1 MTTNKLKLN
10 DEKTE
15 IIILS
20 DKSENFPTDLNHLNC
35 AGEEISIP
43 SANVVRNLGVY
54 FDSNLT
60 MESHIK
66 KVTQSCHFQLKNI
79 GKIRDLIDKDIAH
92 MLVHSFVTSRLDY
105 YNIIVFTQVYH
116 IISRKD

>member
-10 DEKTE
+10 GEKTE
-15 IIILS
+15 IIIIS
-20 DKSENFPTDLNHLNC
+20 NKSNDFPIDLKHLNC

-43 SANVVRNLGVY
+43 SANVGRNLGVY

-66 KVTQSCHFQLKNI
+66 KVTQS
-79 GKIRDLIDKDIAH
+79 
-92 MLVHSFVTSRLDY
+92 
-105 YNIIVFTQVYH
+105 
-116 IISRKD
+116 